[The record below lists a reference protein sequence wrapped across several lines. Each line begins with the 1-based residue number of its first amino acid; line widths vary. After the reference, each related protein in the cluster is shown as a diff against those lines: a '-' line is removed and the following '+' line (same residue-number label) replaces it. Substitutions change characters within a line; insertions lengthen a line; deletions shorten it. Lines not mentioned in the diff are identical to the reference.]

1 MRHIHVVFEIKN
13 IERARTRA
21 MAPPRSST
29 KTSLGRGKRSKNS
42 LVCIVGLKNRP
53 DLNGRTGTVIDYD
66 KSTDRYTVK
75 VNGKNEEES
84 ALIKSGNLTNID
96 SKKAIQAKKIGQFN
110 ALEKAF
116 AKKKTGQQT
125 EEMGPATKTKR
136 NIFAPVVKEE
146 HKMNRTED
154 DINDDINDDD
164 EVDKYEQQKAARQR
178 RRNMTAPPPDGT
190 AVPGPSASFYLFQF
204 QKREEEFE
212 RQIEE
217 EKDRQAKIRE
227 QKKGGA

>member
-1 MRHIHVVFEIKN
+1 MRHIRVVFEIKN

-110 ALEKAF
+110 TLEKAF
-116 AKKKTGQQT
+116 AKKTGQQT
-125 EEMGPATKTKR
+125 EERGQATKTKR

-178 RRNMTAPPPDGT
+178 QRNMTAPPPDGT

>member
-1 MRHIHVVFEIKN
+1 M
-13 IERARTRA
+13 
-21 MAPPRSST
+21 
-29 KTSLGRGKRSKNS
+29 
-42 LVCIVGLKNRP
+42 
-53 DLNGRTGTVIDYD
+53 IDYD

-116 AKKKTGQQT
+116 AKKTGQQT
-125 EEMGPATKTKR
+125 EEMGPATTTKR

-178 RRNMTAPPPDGT
+178 QRNMTAPPPDGT

>member
-1 MRHIHVVFEIKN
+1 MRHIRVVFEIKN
-13 IERARTRA
+13 IERARTRC
-21 MAPPRSST
+21 MAPPRSPT

-110 ALEKAF
+110 TLEKAF
-116 AKKKTGQQT
+116 AKKTGQQT
-125 EEMGPATKTKR
+125 EERGQATKTKR

-178 RRNMTAPPPDGT
+178 QRNMTAPPPDGT

>member
-1 MRHIHVVFEIKN
+1 M
-13 IERARTRA
+13 
-21 MAPPRSST
+21 
-29 KTSLGRGKRSKNS
+29 
-42 LVCIVGLKNRP
+42 
-53 DLNGRTGTVIDYD
+53 IDYD
-66 KSTDRYTVK
+66 KSRDIYTVK
-75 VNGKNEEES
+75 VNGKNDEES
-84 ALIKSGNLTNID
+84 VLIKSGNLTNID
-96 SKKAIQAKKIGQFN
+96 SKKAIQAKKKGQFN
-110 ALEKAF
+110 TLEKAF
-116 AKKKTGQQT
+116 AKKTGQT

-178 RRNMTAPPPDGT
+178 NKAATGNRVSSSLHEHFPPDGT
-190 AVPGPSASFYLFQF
+190 AVPGPSASWYLFQF

-217 EKDRQAKIRE
+217 EKDRQAEIRE

>member
-1 MRHIHVVFEIKN
+1 M
-13 IERARTRA
+13 IE
-21 MAPPRSST
+21 
-29 KTSLGRGKRSKNS
+29 
-42 LVCIVGLKNRP
+42 
-53 DLNGRTGTVIDYD
+53 YD

-84 ALIKSGNLTNID
+84 VLIKSGNLTNID
-96 SKKAIQAKKIGQFN
+96 SQKAIQAKKKGQFN
-110 ALEKAF
+110 TLEKAF
-116 AKKKTGQQT
+116 AKKTGQQT
-125 EEMGPATKTKR
+125 EERGPATKTKR

-154 DINDDINDDD
+154 NINDDD

-178 RRNMTAPPPDGT
+178 QRNMTAPPPDGT
-190 AVPGPSASFYLFQF
+190 AVPGPSASYYLFQF

-217 EKDRQAKIRE
+217 EKDRQTKIRE

>member
-1 MRHIHVVFEIKN
+1 MRHIRVVFEIKN

-110 ALEKAF
+110 TLEKAF
-116 AKKKTGQQT
+116 AKKTGQQT
-125 EEMGPATKTKR
+125 EKMGSATKTKR

-178 RRNMTAPPPDGT
+178 QRNMTAPPPDGT

>member
-1 MRHIHVVFEIKN
+1 
-13 IERARTRA
+13 
-21 MAPPRSST
+21 
-29 KTSLGRGKRSKNS
+29 
-42 LVCIVGLKNRP
+42 
-53 DLNGRTGTVIDYD
+53 VIDYD

-110 ALEKAF
+110 TLEKAF
-116 AKKKTGQQT
+116 AKKTGQT

-178 RRNMTAPPPDGT
+178 QRNMTAPPQT
-190 AVPGPSASFYLFQF
+190 VLPSRARVRRFISFSF
-204 QKREEEFE
+204 KKE
-212 RQIEE
+212 RKSLRDKSRRRKI
-217 EKDRQAKIRE
+217 DRRK
-227 QKKGGA
+227 